1 MKRIILTNQ
10 HVDNRGDESAT
21 IGAVRSLRKNF
32 GQDTAITAYLQ
43 SGTKYK
49 FLPDSYEVNGKPMI
63 IAPLGI
69 LEMLIWVLFKL
80 VRIDIRGICSRRLKE
95 FIATH
100 ENADI
105 VISSCGGPYI
115 GDIYINHE
123 FIHLLH
129 LAIPLLLNR
138 KTVFFA
144 PSMGP
149 FKNKFMNFFRK
160 RILKQVGLIILRDS
174 ISFNYVKEFLPGQTN
189 IYLTT
194 DACLA
199 DDLGLEG
206 IKKQP
211 DTIGITPLDYN
222 YPLSE
227 DKFALKANYEKVIAG
242 VLDNLME
249 GNREL
254 RVEFFPQLF
263 AKHTDVP
270 FINKIIGMLK
280 YPERAFIFSDQ
291 KSGRDQQLEIATLD
305 FMIATR
311 YHSAIF
317 ACKVNTPVVCIAYEH
332 KLVAFMES
340 ANLSEYCLDI
350 YKLDQ
355 AILLEKIASIE
366 KNAQEIKDKMP
377 PVMKKLNNLSNKTAE
392 LIYSYAKL
400 GFVQP
405 GINGM

>member
-1 MKRIILTNQ
+1 MKRLILTNQ

-49 FLPDSYEVNGKPMI
+49 FLPDSYAVDGKAMI

-69 LEMLIWVLFKL
+69 LEMLGWVLFKL
-80 VRIDIRGICSRRLKE
+80 IHIDIRRLCSRRFRE

-100 ENADI
+100 EQADI

-129 LAIPLLLNR
+129 LAVPLLLNK
-138 KTVFFA
+138 KTVFYA

-149 FKNKFMNFFRK
+149 FHNPLMNFFR
-160 RILKQVGLIILRDS
+160 RIILKKVGLIILRDS

-199 DDLGLEG
+199 DDLELEG
-206 IKKQP
+206 IQKQP
-211 DTIGITPLDYN
+211 DTIGITPLDYK
-222 YPLSE
+222 YPLAD
-227 DKFALKANYEKVIAG
+227 DKITMKANYEKAIAG
-242 VLDNLME
+242 VLDQLME
-249 GNREL
+249 QNKAL

-263 AKHTDVP
+263 AKHSDVP
-270 FINKIIGMLK
+270 YINKIIGMLK
-280 YPERAFIFSDQ
+280 YPQRAFVFSDQ
-291 KSGRDQQLEIATLD
+291 KSGRDQQFEIASLD

-366 KNAQEIKDKMP
+366 ENAQEIKNNLP
-377 PVMKKLNNLSNKTAE
+377 PVMKRLNTLSNKTAE
-392 LIYSYAKL
+392 LIYSYAKES
-400 GFVQP
+400 G
-405 GINGM
+405 N

>member
-21 IGAVRSLRKNF
+21 IGAVRSLRDNF
-32 GQDTAITAYLQ
+32 GKDTEITAYLQ
-43 SGTKYK
+43 SGTRNK
-49 FLPDSYEVNGKPMI
+49 FLPDYCEVIGKPMI
-63 IAPLGI
+63 ISPFGV
-69 LEMLIWVLFKL
+69 LEMLIWTLFKL
-80 VRIDIRGICSRRLKE
+80 AKIDIRGICSRRLKE
-95 FIATH
+95 FITTH

-123 FIHLLH
+123 FIHILH
-129 LAIPLLLNR
+129 LAIPLLLNK
-138 KTVFFA
+138 KTAFFA

-149 FKNKFMNFFRK
+149 FHNKFMNYFRRK
-160 RILKQVGLIILRDS
+160 LLKKVGLIVLRDS
-174 ISFNYVKEFLPGQTN
+174 ISFNYVKKFLPDNKN

-199 DDLGLEG
+199 DELGVEN
-206 IKKQP
+206 INKQAN
-211 DTIGITPLDYN
+211 TIGITPLDYN
-222 YPLSE
+222 YPLS
-227 DKFALKANYEKVIAG
+227 DNKLILKANYQKVIVG

-249 GNREL
+249 QNIEL

-270 FINKIIGMLK
+270 FIKLIIGKMK
-280 YPERAFIFSDQ
+280 YPERASIFSDQ
-291 KSGRDQQLEIATLD
+291 KSGRDQQMEIASLAY
-305 FMIATR
+305 MIATR

-340 ANLSEYCLDI
+340 AHLNEYCLDI
-350 YKLDQ
+350 YKLDESVLMDRITLIQ
-355 AILLEKIASIE
+355 RNSQIIREKLPE
-366 KNAQEIKDKMP
+366 
-377 PVMKKLNNLSNKTAE
+377 VMKELQTLSNKTAQ
-392 LIYSYAKL
+392 LIYNYA
-400 GFVQP
+400 
-405 GINGM
+405 IAE